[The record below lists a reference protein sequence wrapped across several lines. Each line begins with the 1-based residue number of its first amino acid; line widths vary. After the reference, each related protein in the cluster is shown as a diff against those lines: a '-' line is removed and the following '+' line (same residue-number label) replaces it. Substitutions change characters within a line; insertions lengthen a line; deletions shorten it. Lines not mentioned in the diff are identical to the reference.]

1 MFLKYYQGLDVPGA
15 TPGDRTETCASADR
29 SQMAETK
36 RGLGRA
42 IHPTCCD
49 LGDSTLSTPE
59 LQESRVPLWRS
70 CPGGWV

>member
-59 LQESRVPLWRS
+59 SRRAAPARS
-70 CPGGWV
+70 